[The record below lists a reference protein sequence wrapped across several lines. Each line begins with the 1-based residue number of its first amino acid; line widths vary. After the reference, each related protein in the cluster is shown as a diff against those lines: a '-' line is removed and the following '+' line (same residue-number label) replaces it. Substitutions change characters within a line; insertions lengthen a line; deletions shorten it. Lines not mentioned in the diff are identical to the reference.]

1 MNADIQEA
9 VIETAKTLNQPTV
22 SQIVGILVKEKN
34 IKFTDA
40 TNAVYIEWKKGTIN
54 LAETNPTTTLTG
66 YFFSLENT
74 WFWATTGLMMF
85 SALIIFTVQDSLFL
99 TLRYIL
105 GGIFIFLP
113 GFLLIS
119 AMYPTKEGIEGL
131 ERIGLSIGVGL
142 ALIPIIALLLNYT
155 PWGITL
161 EPIVASI
168 AVLTE
173 VLAVVC
179 VVRKFRYHVVDVES
193 VL

>member
-1 MNADIQEA
+1 
-9 VIETAKTLNQPTV
+9 
-22 SQIVGILVKEKN
+22 
-34 IKFTDA
+34 
-40 TNAVYIEWKKGTIN
+40 
-54 LAETNPTTTLTG
+54 
-66 YFFSLENT
+66 
-74 WFWATTGLMMF
+74 
-85 SALIIFTVQDSLFL
+85 
-99 TLRYIL
+99 
-105 GGIFIFLP
+105 
-113 GFLLIS
+113 
-119 AMYPTKEGIEGL
+119 MYPTKEGIEGL